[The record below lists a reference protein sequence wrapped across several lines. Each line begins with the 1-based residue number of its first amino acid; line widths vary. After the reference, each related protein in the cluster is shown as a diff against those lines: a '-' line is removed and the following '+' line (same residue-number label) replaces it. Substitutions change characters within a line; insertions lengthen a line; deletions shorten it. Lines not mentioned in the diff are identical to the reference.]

1 MKFSW
6 NDVSTFSSYGTPLSF
21 SALRYV
27 LDFFFDEK
35 FFLVAWF
42 IFCFFKILF
51 YFIYMLTRQESSPDL
66 SNHDHYTEALVHV
79 LLKFMLDDH
88 ILDISTLIR
97 TVLILPMHS
106 IIVGWFSSLLLGIC
120 CMRFMLLFTSLSHYA
135 AFSTNNAHFFFV
147 VPLAICSLFMPY
159 NSFCMFVSMLSYSLW
174 KL

>member
-1 MKFSW
+1 MW
-6 NDVSTFSSYGTPLSF
+6 RSSFIECFTLCLGFIFLMNKRFFLSC
-21 SALRYV
+21 LIHIY
-27 LDFFFDEK
+27 FFF
-35 FFLVAWF
+35 
-42 IFCFFKILF
+42 ILF
-51 YFIYMLTRQESSPDL
+51 YFIYMLTRQELSPDL

-79 LLKFMLDDH
+79 FLKFMLDDH

-120 CMRFMLLFTSLSHYA
+120 SMRFMLLFTSLSHCA
-135 AFSTNNAHFFFV
+135 AFSTSNAHFFFV
-147 VPLAICSLFMPY
+147 GPLAICSLFMPN